1 MTSGVTEMQIYIRV
15 KGELHGKGKT
25 MKACLKHIKRLFS
38 QGHTDIVVSGGKLG
52 KWHEYK

>member
-1 MTSGVTEMQIYIRV
+1 MQIYIRV

-38 QGHTDIVVSGGKLG
+38 QGHTDIIVSGGKLG
-52 KWHEYK
+52 RWR